1 MKSFKELALAPQ
13 IANALQKL
21 GFETPTEIQAKAIPL
36 LLDAKNIDIH
46 GQAQTGT
53 GKTLAFGIPLIQ
65 NIDVNNRTVQG
76 LIVAPTRELVVQIC
90 QSLRSV
96 AQEMN
101 IEIAPIYGGV
111 SMEEQIRLLKRGVH
125 IVVGTPGRL
134 NDHLRRKILNLKSLT
149 TLVLDE
155 ADIMLDMG
163 FKEEVDEIL
172 KCAPANRQIWLFSA
186 TVKQGI
192 NDIMRAHMKN
202 PVSVRVSQQ
211 NVGTSKTQQFYCVVP
226 MRDRIAALSRF
237 IDSVPEFYGF
247 VFCQTK
253 LLTAEV
259 AEHLSRRGYTA
270 NALHGDMSQVQRNRV
285 IKMFKQRDF
294 TILVATDVAARGID
308 VSDLTHVINY
318 SLPDDQE
325 SYVHRIGRTGRA
337 GKDGIAITFVSQSET
352 RYVGGLQRKFKV
364 VINPIA
370 VPSSDVIAQVR
381 MQEADEY
388 VKSIIAPSSRQSSY
402 AAGLNQ
408 LVSSFSQQ
416 DLSQALVTLL
426 DEKFFKH
433 LASDQAIKF
442 APTTQLNNAADS
454 GEVNSSVKEL
464 CLSVGSDDGVTK
476 SDIIDCLKEVAS
488 ISEQQLE
495 KVKVIKR
502 RTFVVVPQEIAQ
514 EIADRL
520 KGSILG
526 GRRIRVDIN
535 AYSSGNGGGNNGGD
549 SQDRSSSR
557 KPQRGGSRFGGR
569 GGSRSRSSSYSEY
582 ASFGR

>member
-1 MKSFKELALAPQ
+1 MKSFKELALAPE

-21 GFETPTEIQAKAIPL
+21 GFEAPTEIQAKAIPL

-65 NIDVNNRTVQG
+65 NIDVNNRAVQG

-111 SMEEQIRLLKRGVH
+111 SMEEQIRVLKRGVH

-172 KCAPANRQIWLFSA
+172 QYAPENRQIWLFSA

-192 NDIMRAHMKN
+192 SDIMRAHMKD

-247 VFCQTK
+247 IFCQTK

-259 AEHLSRRGYTA
+259 AEHLTRRGYAA

-285 IKMFKQRDF
+285 IKMFKQREF
-294 TILVATDVAARGID
+294 KILVATDVAARGID
-308 VSDLTHVINY
+308 VSDLSHVINY

-325 SYVHRIGRTGRA
+325 SYVHRVGRTGRA
-337 GKDGIAITFVSQSET
+337 GKEGIAITFVNQSEM
-352 RYVGGLQRKFKV
+352 RYIGGLQRKFKV

-370 VPSSDVIAQVR
+370 VPSTDVIASVR
-381 MQEADEY
+381 MQEADAY
-388 VKSIIAPSSRQSSY
+388 VKSIIVPSNKPNAY
-402 AAGLNQ
+402 AAGLKE
-408 LVSSFSQQ
+408 LVNNFAQA
-416 DLSQALVTLL
+416 DILQALVTLL

-442 APTTQLNNAADS
+442 APTMHLNNAFD
-454 GEVNSSVKEL
+454 GEENSSVKEL
-464 CLSVGSDDGVTK
+464 CINVGSDDGITK
-476 SDIIDCLKEVAS
+476 AEIIDCLKEMAS
-488 ISEQQLE
+488 INEKQLE

-502 RTFVVVPQEIAQ
+502 RTFVVVPQEIAHD
-514 EIADRL
+514 IAERL
-520 KGSILG
+520 KGAVLG
-526 GRRIRVDIN
+526 GRRVRVDVN
-535 AYSSGNGGGNNGGD
+535 AYSSSDNR
-549 SQDRSSSR
+549 QDRSSSGR
-557 KPQRGGSRFGGR
+557 NNKQRGGSRFGR
-569 GGSRSRSSSYSEY
+569 GGRSRSSSYAEY
-582 ASFGR
+582 ASFNR

>member
-1 MKSFKELALAPQ
+1 MKSFKELALAPE
-13 IANALQKL
+13 IAKALQNL

-36 LLDAKNIDIH
+36 LLDSKNIDIH

-65 NIDVNNRTVQG
+65 NIDATRREVQG

-96 AQEMN
+96 AQETG

-111 SMEEQIRLLKRGVH
+111 SMEEQIRQLRKGVH

-134 NDHLRRKILNLKSLT
+134 NDHLRRKTLTLGSLS

-172 KCAPANRQIWLFSA
+172 NYAPRNRQIWLFSA

-192 NDIMRAHMKN
+192 SDIMRVHMKD

-211 NVGTSKTQQFYCVVP
+211 NVGTTKTEQFYCVVP

-247 VFCQTK
+247 IFCQTK
-253 LLTAEV
+253 ILTAEV
-259 AEHLSRRGYTA
+259 AEHLNRRGYAA

-285 IKMFKQRDF
+285 IKMFKQREF

-337 GKDGIAITFVSQSET
+337 GKEGTAITFVSQSET
-352 RYVGGLQRKFKV
+352 RYIGGLQRKFKV
-364 VINPIA
+364 TIQPIV
-370 VPSSDVIAQVR
+370 VPSSDAIAQVR
-381 MQEADEY
+381 MKQAGEYLKESIAQSTNSTYSAQLQSLIDTFPTADL
-388 VKSIIAPSSRQSSY
+388 SR
-402 AAGLNQ
+402 A
-408 LVSSFSQQ
+408 LVS
-416 DLSQALVTLL
+416 LL

-433 LASDQAIKF
+433 VASDQNIKF
-442 APTTQLNNAADS
+442 APTVHLNADRDD
-454 GEVNSSVKEL
+454 GMPAMKEL
-464 CLSVGSDDGVTK
+464 CLNVGSDDGITK
-476 SDIIDCLKEVAS
+476 SDVLDWLADVAKLDVKN
-488 ISEQQLE
+488 IERI
-495 KVKVIKR
+495 KVIKR
-502 RTFVVVPQEIAQ
+502 RTFIVVKPEHAHDIVE
-514 EIADRL
+514 RL
-520 KGSILG
+520 KGETLG
-526 GRRIRVDIN
+526 GRRVRVDIN
-535 AYSSGNGGGNNGGD
+535 QYSSSGASSDRFAARKQRGGGNGNN
-549 SQDRSSSR
+549 
-557 KPQRGGSRFGGR
+557 RFGRSGGR
-569 GGSRSRSSSYSEY
+569 NRSNNYTDY
-582 ASFGR
+582 AFGR

>member
-1 MKSFKELALAPQ
+1 MKSFKELALAPA

-21 GFETPTEIQAKAIPL
+21 GFETPTEIQAKAIPML
-36 LLDAKNIDIH
+36 LGAKNIDIH

-65 NIDVNNRTVQG
+65 NLDISNRAVQG

-172 KCAPANRQIWLFSA
+172 QYAPANRQIWLFSA

-192 NDIMRAHMKN
+192 SDIMRAHMKD

-259 AEHLSRRGYTA
+259 AEHLSRRGYA
-270 NALHGDMSQVQRNRV
+270 SNALHGDMSQVQRNRV

-337 GKDGIAITFVSQSET
+337 GKEGIAITFVSQSET
-352 RYVGGLQRKFKV
+352 RYIGGLQRKFKV

-388 VKSIIAPSSRQSSY
+388 VKSIIAPSSKQSSY

-408 LVSSFSQQ
+408 LVSTFSQQ
-416 DLSQALVTLL
+416 DLSQALVSLL

-433 LASDQAIKF
+433 LAGDQAIKF
-442 APTTQLNNAADS
+442 APTTQLNNNADS
-454 GEVNSSVKEL
+454 GEENSSVKEL

-476 SDIIDCLKEVAS
+476 DDIIDCLKEVAS
-488 ISEQQLE
+488 INEKQLE

-520 KGSILG
+520 KGSVLG

-535 AYSSGNGGGNNGGD
+535 AYNAGGNAGGGSFNGGN
-549 SQDRSSSR
+549 QDRSAGR
-557 KPQRGGSRFGGR
+557 KQRGGSRFGGR
-569 GGSRSRSSSYSEY
+569 GGRSRSSSYSEY